1 MILEGAPVTGLTLLI
16 STVSSTMVRGQYTRY
31 RNMAFAPDTLAA
43 PLTCFALAKRL
54 LLQSIPIGP
63 LGISA
68 MDIFLAINLLYQFR
82 TLERRWGSNTYMA
95 FLFTSAV
102 LGVCTVQL
110 FVTESGSKQL
120 SIDAVRILSAAGT
133 IVPLAAL
140 LTCYLREVPS
150 RSTLAMRIPGTNL
163 IISEKALTL
172 LPLMK
177 LVLSPSTQLQAQTF
191 RRAAVEADVG
201 VWTRLWL
208 ALVGAIFAVMSTRSH
223 VVRWWLTVFTRY
235 ICRPLLRFLRPLTDV
250 LFGPSFTV
258 DHAKPRNAR
267 HHQGGNGSFQLG
279 IGGARAGF
287 DGADDAGVVDG
298 GRYVVES
305 LTGGDTLQEVRARM
319 RARRHGAQQQQ
330 GSRGGAVAAGAPA
343 QARRRSPQEE
353 TARNEAIATIEA
365 IGLRASRDEIIAA
378 LDMTGGNLEMAV
390 QILLGN

>member
-63 LGISA
+63 LGIS
-68 MDIFLAINLLYQFR
+68 FR

-133 IVPLAAL
+133 I
-140 LTCYLREVPS
+140 VPS

-208 ALVGAIFAVMSTRSH
+208 ALVGAIFAIMSTRSH
-223 VVRWWLTVFTRY
+223 VVRWWLT
-235 ICRPLLRFLRPLTDV
+235 
-250 LFGPSFTV
+250 
-258 DHAKPRNAR
+258 PRNAR

-319 RARRHGAQQQQ
+319 RARRHGAQQQQQ